1 MIFLFILIT
10 CLLDNAWILWG
21 KILSWSLMGVK
32 GLRDESK
39 VMMAYIV
46 HHVTCASYYL
56 SMIAKPYKQKSINI
70 LFLHLYHFPFIW
82 KSKTLFKAAHLFLLL
97 HITNHTISETLKMC
111 PDRCKPAW
119 HNLLAAG
126 IYIILS
132 VYCLKE
138 QGCNYLLTR
147 QDWCGSC
154 LCLNLEYNFLQRIKI
169 KSS

>member
-21 KILSWSLMGVK
+21 EIMSWSLMGVK

-39 VMMAYIV
+39 VMMAYTV
-46 HHVTCASYYL
+46 HHVTCACYYL
-56 SMIAKPYKQKSINI
+56 SMIANPYKQKSISI
-70 LFLHLYHFPFIW
+70 LFLHLYHFLFIW

-119 HNLLAAG
+119 HNLLAVG
-126 IYIILS
+126 IYICQFT
-132 VYCLKE
+132 V
-138 QGCNYLLTR
+138 
-147 QDWCGSC
+147 
-154 LCLNLEYNFLQRIKI
+154 
-169 KSS
+169 

>member
-21 KILSWSLMGVK
+21 EILSWSLMGVK

-39 VMMAYIV
+39 VMMAYTV

-56 SMIAKPYKQKSINI
+56 SMIAKPYKQKSISI

-97 HITNHTISETLKMC
+97 HITNHTISETQF
-111 PDRCKPAW
+111 AW
-119 HNLLAAG
+119 HNLLAVG
-126 IYIILS
+126 INIILS

-147 QDWCGSC
+147 QDWRGSC